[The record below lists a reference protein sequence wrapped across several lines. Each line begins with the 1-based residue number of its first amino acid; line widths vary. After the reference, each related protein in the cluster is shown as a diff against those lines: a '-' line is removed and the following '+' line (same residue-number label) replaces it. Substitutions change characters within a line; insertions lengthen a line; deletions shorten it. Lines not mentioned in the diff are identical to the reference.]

1 MGGLWLFDAIINEYR
16 GWRRFREAT
25 ETWPVCSILASIFS
39 IPLLFGMGLLCFVAA
54 LRVGTLWLAV
64 SALFFLVVG
73 AAAAWWGLRR
83 LACTTDVRRA
93 LRSGGTNYS
102 PLTLEEFLR

>member
-1 MGGLWLFDAIINEYR
+1 MGGLLLFDAIINEFR

-25 ETWPVCSILASIFS
+25 GRWPVCSILASIFS
-39 IPLLFGMGLLCFVAA
+39 ISLLFGVGLLGFVAA
-54 LRVGTLWLAV
+54 LRIGMLWIAA
-64 SALFFLVVG
+64 SALFILVAG
-73 AAAAWWGLRR
+73 AAVVWWGLRR

-93 LRSGGTNYS
+93 LRSGGTSYS